1 MNNKILIKVIV
12 PELSSSYDVFIPFN
26 EVVWKINKM
35 ITKVVFDLQEI
46 KIDIRKANYML
57 INKNSGRVYNNNEII
72 IDTDIRNGSELVLLP
87 IKKKVDKD

>member
-46 KIDIRKANYML
+46 KIDIRRANYML
-57 INKNSGRVYNNNEII
+57 INKNSGRICRPF
-72 IDTDIRNGSELVLLP
+72 TDRLRVSGLFFCPLRVIFC
-87 IKKKVDKD
+87 